1 MIFQYGT
8 MAGIIEGAYSGSLTI
23 EELLKYGDFG
33 IGTFDG
39 IDGEM
44 VILDSKIYKIDYFG
58 NSYLQ
63 SIKESTPFAT
73 ITTFE
78 KEYQKF
84 DNFTFENLLE
94 KVQDYLNQNY
104 FYAIKI
110 SGNFQKM
117 NTRSPKKQEKPYPP
131 LLEVLENQNI
141 FHYENTQGTIVGF
154 FSPYYAQGLVVGG
167 FHLHYISND
176 LKAGGHIFDFEILNG
191 LVEISK
197 PLNYSLKLPENDE
210 YQNIKIDETTL
221 HQKISIAEVKN

>member
-44 VILDSKIYKIDYFG
+44 VILDSKIYKTDYFG

-94 KVQDYLNQNY
+94 KVQDYLNKNY

-141 FHYENTQGTIVGF
+141 FIM
-154 FSPYYAQGLVVGG
+154 
-167 FHLHYISND
+167 
-176 LKAGGHIFDFEILNG
+176 
-191 LVEISK
+191 
-197 PLNYSLKLPENDE
+197 
-210 YQNIKIDETTL
+210 KI
-221 HQKISIAEVKN
+221 HKVQ